1 MNSYIKSKIPGLGGR
16 GENAAAVYLQRKGY
30 KIIERNYR
38 TKYGEIDIVAKD
50 PEGILVFVEV
60 KTLSD
65 NSAGNLDSARDLL
78 PEDNLSGWKLYK
90 LQRICQFFANAYP
103 ALVDKNGWQ
112 IDLVAIIIK
121 SETYKIK
128 HYRNIH

>member
-16 GENAAAVYLQRKGY
+16 GENAAAVYLQKKGY
-30 KIIERNYR
+30 KIIGRNYR

-50 PEGILVFVEV
+50 PEGILVFAEV
-60 KTLSD
+60 KTFSEASGLAS
-65 NSAGNLDSARDLL
+65 SLL

-112 IDLVAIIIK
+112 IDLVAITIK

-128 HYRNIH
+128 HYRNIF